1 MFLNQ
6 NNKVQLYLDDIC
18 SQIRF
23 REAHQEIRLEI
34 ESHIQI
40 KIQELLVK
48 GLTEDEAVDQAISQM
63 GEATLVGKQLNTV
76 HQSKPEWS
84 IIILSLLFIS
94 LGLLSMV
101 LIGKQGLSMGVPI
114 FEKSIIFTI
123 IGATIIA
130 LLYLF
135 DYRKLEIYSLHIK
148 NSSFTGAQIRFRI
161 DPTVNTEYFK
171 GEGQSS

>member
-114 FEKSIIFTI
+114 LS
-123 IGATIIA
+123 G
-130 LLYLF
+130 
-135 DYRKLEIYSLHIK
+135 K